1 MAAYLGQ
8 VNDMPTIPLTSNST
22 YTHTASSFQGQ
33 KSDINTEFLKMIGQP
48 EPVVNNYLGQ
58 VNSDFTTVLESP
70 TYSTAYANYLGQVN
84 TEFND
89 AFLGMA
95 YAENYHEWTGTDFI
109 GTPNNIGL
117 DSLQYVTFNKRNIE
131 VKLKG
136 QLWPKIGGM
145 TRYGEPW

>member
-1 MAAYLGQ
+1 MAAYNGQ
-8 VNDMPTIPLTSNST
+8 VNDITNIPLTNNST
-22 YTHTASSFQGQ
+22 YTHTVSTFLGQ

-58 VNSDFTTVLESP
+58 VNSDFITVIESP

-84 TEFND
+84 NIIND
-89 AFLGMA
+89 AFTGML

-117 DSLQYVTFNKRNIE
+117 NSLEYSSYNQRNIE

-136 QLWPKIGGM
+136 QLWPKIGGL